1 METLKLSGKMRAIQI
16 VNGVA
21 ETDTDDRQSEIDAL
35 RSKVKSL
42 ENTLVLVVQAC
53 DAENVC
59 GLAMNVTNARS
70 YAFNALYPFNG
81 DDVCAF

>member
-1 METLKLSGKMRAIQI
+1 MNNHEH
-16 VNGVA
+16 
-21 ETDTDDRQSEIDAL
+21 QSEVEAL

-70 YAFNALYPFNG
+70 YAFNALHPWN
-81 DDVCAF
+81 DA

>member
-1 METLKLSGKMRAIQI
+1 MNNENI
-16 VNGVA
+16 
-21 ETDTDDRQSEIDAL
+21 ESEVDAL

-70 YAFNALYPFNG
+70 YAFNALHPFNG
-81 DDVCAF
+81 ANG

>member
-16 VNGVA
+16 VNGEA

-70 YAFNALYPFNG
+70 YAFNALHPFNG
-81 DDVCAF
+81 ANGA

>member
-1 METLKLSGKMRAIQI
+1 MNTTFDNTHTKESEMNSQ
-16 VNGVA
+16 
-21 ETDTDDRQSEIDAL
+21 DSQSEINAL

-42 ENTLVLVVQAC
+42 ENTLTLVVQAC

-70 YAFNALYPFNG
+70 YAFNALHPFNG
-81 DDVCAF
+81 VNG